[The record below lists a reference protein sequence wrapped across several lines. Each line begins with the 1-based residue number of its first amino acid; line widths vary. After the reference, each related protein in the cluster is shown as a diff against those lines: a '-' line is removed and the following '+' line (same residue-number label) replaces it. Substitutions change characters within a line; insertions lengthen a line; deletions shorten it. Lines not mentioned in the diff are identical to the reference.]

1 MNYFKQILFTFLLF
15 FVCSIEAAD
24 QSANVDIRA
33 QGRGETKEEAI
44 LNAKVRALQ
53 SFAEFFSVREELV
66 NDQLSQ
72 KIVALSV
79 GAVSEFEV
87 ISSYIDIHDLI
98 VVEIKAKLNRDSMQ
112 LVDLFPIDPEKASM
126 NVNGSFY
133 ATESAKWRFNK
144 ENEIEAIRHLLEK
157 IQIIGESK
165 GFVQAML
172 PKYPTPKRVRKML
185 LQNRFDVDYYA
196 SENMNTVFEVVR
208 TTIRSLSVSRAEYMT
223 IKNREIFQIELCT
236 DAMLFGDRFEKQKKN
251 RKNKIPDCEYE
262 TYYLRNKKSLERL
275 QQIEDYVRSEIL
287 DTKVARQYSDGTC
300 KNVLHTKFDEKK
312 HSGIKRIY
320 TQWKPEACFNKYYI
334 NILETKALDEESHYW
349 PQILNRRHG
358 SNKDNFSNNLTFN
371 TCNVDYRRNERVFF
385 PVTSD
390 CRAKKGTCVIPHTT
404 GFGNK
409 ENAAFGLNLPLGGE
423 LIARKTIIDTLR
435 EVDISIMDGYK
446 ALKNSDCNL

>member
-15 FVCSIEAAD
+15 FVCSIEAVD

-87 ISSYIDIHDLI
+87 ISSYINVHDQI

-112 LVDLFPIDPEKASM
+112 LVDLFPIDPDKASM

-133 ATESAKWRFNK
+133 ATESAKWRFNQK
-144 ENEIEAIRHLLEK
+144 NEIEAIKHLLEK
-157 IQIIGESK
+157 IQIIGETE
-165 GFVQAML
+165 GFVQAMF
-172 PKYPTPKRVRKML
+172 PRYPTPRRVRKSL
-185 LQNRFDVDYYA
+185 LQNKFDVDYYA

-208 TTIRSLSVSRAEYMT
+208 TTIRSLSVSRTEYMT
-223 IKNREIFQIELCT
+223 ISNREIFQVELCT
-236 DAMLFGDRFEKQKKN
+236 DAMLFGDRFEKQKK
-251 RKNKIPDCEYE
+251 RGNKIPDCEYE
-262 TYYLRNKKSLERL
+262 TYYLRNKESLERL
-275 QQIEDYVRSEIL
+275 QEIEDYVRSDIKS
-287 DTKVARQYSDGTC
+287 TKVVRQHSDGTC
-300 KNVLHTKFDEKK
+300 KNVLHAKFDEKE
-312 HSGIKRIY
+312 HSSIKRIY
-320 TQWKPEACFNKYYI
+320 TQWKPEACFNEYYI
-334 NILETKALDEESHYW
+334 KILDTRPLGKESYYW
-349 PQILNRRHG
+349 PQILN
-358 SNKDNFSNNLTFN
+358 SNDLNEDYFSNNLTFN
-371 TCNVDYRRNERVFF
+371 TCNVDYRKKERIFF
-385 PVTSD
+385 PVTRS
-390 CRAKKGTCVIPHTT
+390 CRAIKGNCVIPYRN

-435 EVDISIMDGYK
+435 EVDISVMDGYK
-446 ALKNSDCNL
+446 AKKNSDCN